1 MRISGGKL
9 NPGEKLA
16 GNYIR
21 KLAENCAENYKFKN
35 LNKINKMN
43 TQTNEWEAG
52 AECNPGAEKGEN
64 GADCP
69 MYQGWD
75 WNKGWTE

>member
-1 MRISGGKL
+1 
-9 NPGEKLA
+9 
-16 GNYIR
+16 
-21 KLAENCAENYKFKN
+21 
-35 LNKINKMN
+35 MN

-52 AECNPGAEKGEN
+52 AECNPGAQGAEN

-69 MYQGWD
+69 TYQGWD